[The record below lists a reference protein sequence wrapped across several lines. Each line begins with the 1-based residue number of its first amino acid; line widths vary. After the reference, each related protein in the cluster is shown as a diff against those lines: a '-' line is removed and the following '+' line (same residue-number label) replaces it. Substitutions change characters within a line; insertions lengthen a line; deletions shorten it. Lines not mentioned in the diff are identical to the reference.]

1 MRWRTRY
8 ANISHRLSTAEME
21 LTYDIQYPDAI
32 MLYTPIGG
40 YTGSSTHTELTAAII
55 ALVANGPVHIGT
67 DSQAF
72 MDKDNI

>member
-1 MRWRTRY
+1 
-8 ANISHRLSTAEME
+8 
-21 LTYDIQYPDAI
+21 

-40 YTGSSTHTELTAAII
+40 YTCSSTRTELAAAII

-72 MDKDNI
+72 LEKAQWILGHLRKGKNTQNQLEGHV